1 MPGNSSQNMPI
12 TVVPY
17 QGVGDYRFGLSPADV
32 AQTCGAPSEEND
44 ILEMIFE
51 TRDGVELQYDK
62 KGRKH
67 VLAAITLLRKRHPVV
82 LVKGVDVFAAM
93 DAGGEAL
100 GSERLTGEKYSV
112 FTQLGISVAG
122 FGKKKPREGA
132 LLIAFSKASRALF
145 ELNGLKT

>member
-1 MPGNSSQNMPI
+1 
-12 TVVPY
+12 
-17 QGVGDYRFGLSPADV
+17 
-32 AQTCGAPSEEND
+32 
-44 ILEMIFE
+44 MIFE

-132 LLIAFSKASRALF
+132 LLIAFSKASRASF
-145 ELNGLKT
+145 ELDGLKT